1 MDVHNKLRTE
11 SHQVPRGREESEWE
25 GQGDQWVGEIPLGR
39 VRGSVGGGIPLRRVS
54 GGEFPHRGRSQN
66 WGPKQGGS
74 THFQLNQDLISLPS
88 PSPLH
93 QDVTG
98 RFNERL
104 ILSLASCH
112 HCLMMDD
119 ELNVLPTSSLIKYI
133 EPVRGWGLKAA
144 IYPNR
149 QPRLHLHTHPH
160 CSHIFDAQVPLNPD
174 RTPVDNP
181 GRASSHLIIIPHM
194 FTPRCL

>member
-133 EPVRGWGLKAA
+133 EPVREGGRIL
-144 IYPNR
+144 P
-149 QPRLHLHTHPH
+149 
-160 CSHIFDAQVPLNPD
+160 V
-174 RTPVDNP
+174 TP
-181 GRASSHLIIIPHM
+181 SHLPTI
-194 FTPRCL
+194 FTNFHTQVGWPPRGRPWPLLHAYEISTHVHT